1 MTLFI
6 FLFDSWNYITEY
18 QSIGSSNLFEH
29 LVFIWKWR
37 SLTIGYCLQVDIP
50 VLQSKIHVTLFLALL
65 KLFPPLFYFFKKRDV
80 IYFLKNIYVFL
91 DRGEGWEK
99 DRERNINVWLPLNA
113 PPTGNLARNPGRHVP
128 WLGIE
133 PAILWFTSRS
143 SIHWATPTRVLF
155 LLLVYH
161 LLSPLRCFNL
171 TPILGQVPF

>member
-80 IYFLKNIYVFL
+80 LYFLKNIYVFL
-91 DRGEGWEK
+91 DRGEWWEK
-99 DRERNINVWLPLNA
+99 DRERNINVWLPLTH
-113 PPTGNLARNPGRHVP
+113 PQ
-128 WLGIE
+128 LGIWPATQADMCPDWELNQQSFGSQAGAQSTE
-133 PAILWFTSRS
+133 PHQPGYF
-143 SIHWATPTRVLF
+143 F
-155 LLLVYH
+155 Y
-161 LLSPLRCFNL
+161 F
-171 TPILGQVPF
+171 